1 MKYVLPQICIAL
13 ETVLIKLHTK
23 LAPGWALIRVN
34 IDPMQEIGQKVGGGR
49 FFPQDNGLE
58 NVHVEDIL

>member
-1 MKYVLPQICIAL
+1 MKYVIPQICIAL
-13 ETVLIKLHTK
+13 ETVLIKLYTK

-34 IDPMQEIGQKVGGGR
+34 VDPMQEIGQKVGSGH
-49 FFPQDNGLE
+49 FPRDNGLE